1 MLDRLLRGRAWVACV
16 GLLLAG
22 IVFLNVSLLEV
33 NGGIANVNERATAL
47 KRQNAALRLEVARLV
62 SSERIERA
70 AVAQGFVMPAPGD
83 VAYVEADAEADPDR
97 AVRALKRRAI
107 TPTAFV
113 APGSEAALAADA
125 ETQLDAQAGSPGTL
139 ALGTPKLEDEAVP
152 ASPVPQGAEAPP
164 TEAPT
169 APVTE
174 AAAEGPSQA
183 VTPASGQGG

>member
-47 KRQNAALRLEVARLV
+47 KRENAALRLEVARLV

-70 AVAQGFVMPAPGD
+70 AVAQGFVMPAPGK

-125 ETQLDAQAGSPGTL
+125 EAQLDAQEGSPGTL
-139 ALGTPKLEDEAVP
+139 ALGAPKLEEEAVP
-152 ASPVPQGAEAPP
+152 PSPAAQAAEAP
-164 TEAPT
+164 TAEAPI

-174 AAAEGPSQA
+174 AAAEEPSQA